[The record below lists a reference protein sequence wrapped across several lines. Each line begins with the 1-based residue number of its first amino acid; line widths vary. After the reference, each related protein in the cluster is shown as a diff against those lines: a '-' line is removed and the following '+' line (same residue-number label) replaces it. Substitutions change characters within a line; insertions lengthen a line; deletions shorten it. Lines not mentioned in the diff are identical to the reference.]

1 MNWKNERK
9 LVKWKNLAEMSG
21 ILMER
26 NELCWCGS
34 GKKYKK
40 CHIDFDEKIE
50 EFEVA
55 GHIVPSHEILKNA
68 EQIEKIKESAKIN
81 IAVLD
86 YVAEHIKAGI
96 STAEIDKWVYDI
108 TTKMGGVPAPLNF
121 EGFPKSVCTSINNE
135 VCHGIPS
142 EDVIIKDGDIINVDV
157 STNLNGYFSD
167 SSRMFCIG
175 NVSEENRKLVEETKN
190 AVYEGLKQVKPWG
203 FLGDMGQA
211 VNDYVKSKGYS
222 VVREVGGHGI
232 GLEFHE
238 DPWVSYISK
247 KGTEMLMV
255 PGMIFTIE
263 PMVNAG
269 KPDIFVDEDNGWTIY
284 TEDNS
289 MSAQWEIQVLVTEDG
304 YEIIAY

>member
-1 MNWKNERK
+1 MTKI
-9 LVKWKNLAEMSG
+9 G
-21 ILMER
+21 R
-26 NELCWCGS
+26 NDPCWCGS

-50 EFEVA
+50 EFEGA
-55 GHIVPSHEILKNA
+55 GHIVPSHAILKNA

-269 KPDIFVDEDNGWTIY
+269 KPDIYVDEDNGWTIY

-289 MSAQWEIQVLVTEDG
+289 MSAQWEIQVLVTNDG

>member
-1 MNWKNERK
+1 
-9 LVKWKNLAEMSG
+9 
-21 ILMER
+21 MEKPGR
-26 NELCWCGS
+26 NDPCWCGS

-50 EFEVA
+50 EFEGA

-269 KPDIFVDEDNGWTIY
+269 KPDIFVDDDNGWTIY

>member
-1 MNWKNERK
+1 MSVK
-9 LVKWKNLAEMSG
+9 LG
-21 ILMER
+21 R
-26 NELCWCGS
+26 NDPCWCGS
-34 GKKYKK
+34 GKKYKA
-40 CHIDFDEKIE
+40 CHAAFDDKLARLAQEGHVVPTHDLIKTPDQI
-50 EFEVA
+50 A
-55 GHIVPSHEILKNA
+55 G
-68 EQIEKIKESAKIN
+68 IKESAKIN
-81 IAVLD
+81 VAVLD
-86 YVAEHIKAGI
+86 YIEKNIHAGMN
-96 STAEIDKWVYDI
+96 TAEIDKIVYDM
-108 TTKMGGVPAPLNF
+108 TTSMGGIPAPLNY
-121 EGFPKSVCTSINNE
+121 EGYPYSVCTSVNE
-135 VCHGIPS
+135 QVCHGFPS
-142 EDVIIKDGDIINVDV
+142 EKVILKEGDIINVDC
-157 STNLNGYFSD
+157 STILNGYFSD

-211 VNDYVKSKGYS
+211 VNDYVRSKGYS

-289 MSAQWEIQVLVTEDG
+289 MSAQWEIQVLVTDDG

>member
-1 MNWKNERK
+1 
-9 LVKWKNLAEMSG
+9 
-21 ILMER
+21 MEKPGR
-26 NELCWCGS
+26 NDPCWCGS

-50 EFEVA
+50 EFEGA
-55 GHIVPSHEILKNA
+55 GHIVPSHAILKNA

-175 NVSEENRKLVEETKN
+175 NVSEENRRLVEETKN
-190 AVYEGLKQVKPWG
+190 AVYEGLKHVKPWG

-289 MSAQWEIQVLVTEDG
+289 MSAQWEIQVLVTDDG

>member
-1 MNWKNERK
+1 
-9 LVKWKNLAEMSG
+9 
-21 ILMER
+21 MEKPGR
-26 NELCWCGS
+26 NDPCWCGS

-269 KPDIFVDEDNGWTIY
+269 KPDIFVDEDYGWTIY

>member
-1 MNWKNERK
+1 
-9 LVKWKNLAEMSG
+9 
-21 ILMER
+21 MEKPGR
-26 NELCWCGS
+26 NDPCWCGS

-96 STAEIDKWVYDI
+96 NTAEIDKWVYDI

>member
-1 MNWKNERK
+1 
-9 LVKWKNLAEMSG
+9 
-21 ILMER
+21 MEKPGR
-26 NELCWCGS
+26 NDPCWCGS

-50 EFEVA
+50 EFEGA

-190 AVYEGLKQVKPWG
+190 AVYEGLKHVKPWG

>member
-1 MNWKNERK
+1 ME
-9 LVKWKNLAEMSG
+9 NLAEM
-21 ILMER
+21 ILAGVAAE
-26 NELCWCGS
+26 
-34 GKKYKK
+34 KKYKK

-50 EFEVA
+50 EFEGA